1 MVICGI
7 DEAGRGPVMGPMVM
21 AGFFIPDDTAGEL
34 SSLGLKDSKLLSP
47 RRREFF
53 YKELRK
59 LGDAKFEII
68 MPFKLNELMNT
79 KTLNEIEFDAAVA
92 ILTKIH
98 TATGNNNSNT
108 NNTTSP
114 TNSGI
119 PFFTIYIDAFGPAE
133 KLGAQMKEVLSFKAR
148 VIAEHKADMRYPI
161 VSAASI
167 MAKVTRDR
175 IIENLKEE
183 VGDFGSGYPADPKTI
198 AFLRKWLSERSSPP
212 PYVRTHWK
220 TYTRLVRERTTRK
233 LDEFF

>member
-21 AGFFIPDDTAGEL
+21 AGFFIPDDVEGEL
-34 SSLGLKDSKLLSP
+34 SSLGLRDSKLLSP
-47 RRREFF
+47 KRREFL
-53 YKELRK
+53 YEKLRK
-59 LGDAKFEII
+59 VGDVKFEIT
-68 MPFKLNELMNT
+68 MPFKLNELMNS

-92 ILTKIH
+92 ILTKVH
-98 TATGNNNSNT
+98 TTIGNNNSNNT
-108 NNTTSP
+108 NSP
-114 TNSGI
+114 INSGI
-119 PFFTIYIDAFGPAE
+119 PFFAIYIDAFAPAA
-133 KLGAQMKEVLSFKAR
+133 KLGAQMKEALPFQATIV
-148 VIAEHKADMRYPI
+148 AEHKADDRYPI

-175 IIENLKEE
+175 IIGRLKEE

-198 AFLRKWLSERSSPP
+198 AFLRKWLSEQSSTP

>member
-7 DEAGRGPVMGPMVM
+7 DEAGRGPVMGPLVM
-21 AGFFIPDDTAGEL
+21 AGFFVPDDVEDEL

-47 RRREFF
+47 QRREFF
-53 YKELRK
+53 YEK
-59 LGDAKFEII
+59 LHNIGNVKFEII
-68 MPFKLNELMNT
+68 MPFKLNELMNS
-79 KTLNEIEFDAAVA
+79 KTLNEIEFDASVAV
-92 ILTKIH
+92 LTKVH
-98 TATGNNNSNT
+98 TTIDNNFNA
-108 NNTTSP
+108 NNTTSIN
-114 TNSGI
+114 NSRI

-133 KLGAQMKEVLSFKAR
+133 KLGNQMKEALPFPAR
-148 VIAEHKADMRYPI
+148 VISEHKADMKYPI

-198 AFLRKWLSERSSPP
+198 TFLKNWLRERSSAP

-220 TYTRLVRERTTRK
+220 TYTRLVGERTTRK